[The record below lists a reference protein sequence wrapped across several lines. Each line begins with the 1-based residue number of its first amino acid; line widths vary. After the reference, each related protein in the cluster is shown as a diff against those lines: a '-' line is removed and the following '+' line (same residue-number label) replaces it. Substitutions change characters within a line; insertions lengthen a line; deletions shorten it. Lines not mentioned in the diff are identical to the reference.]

1 VTPAGGLPSIFVLW
15 TNGEVTMHSLTGDDP
30 NNGTSTSTTSTTSA
44 AAAARK
50 RRRQQ
55 QGGLDRLLSLREM
68 WRTSVFSQFR
78 DANNNTVFNQL
89 VDETITFIDGVD
101 AGYDHGIVVIQ
112 AYVLYQ
118 SNEGKHRVTMPI
130 IALDAKTGSMIWD
143 ASIWDDKEEEEASFP
158 LPMMQHGAAS
168 SARRRSLIPDLD
180 HRKGKAIVPNCMQ
193 AYRRSMLTSEGA
205 LPFLYWVAGDSS
217 VQALHFDHQLHH
229 KKSHARAEKLSPR
242 KKLAPGAAV
251 GGGGVSGGG
260 AAGTQALVKYS
271 DKIGFLKNILVPGAR
286 KRHQHR
292 KRHSLKLGRPNV
304 VVSKIYNGL
313 QVRSLRNGEA
323 LCHLTLWEETLFAD
337 INHDGVLDTVQL
349 LTGDYS
355 HDEQLTAE
363 EQWIAR
369 LVRRVSGMSEDSA
382 TEEVKEAKTFQNL
395 CHVLALSGVPTK
407 EELFSVNIC
416 GPNFYQ
422 DNPNTNV
429 EAAPPMVV
437 EASRGGKG
445 HDIVVAVN
453 VGKVLRIRNTGR
465 RQWQTQGKYT
475 PDFPTWEDDSKVL
488 FARIDDP
495 NVMPASRPII
505 LAGENSLVL
514 MSSDRGTV
522 LATATFPQPTIGR
535 PILAD
540 FNSDGT
546 TDVMVMTA
554 DAVWGYHV
562 SVRAGSSILFRVA
575 VGLLLM
581 GMMLAVLRN
590 RFGPYPGKRS
600 TDA

>member
-1 VTPAGGLPSIFVLW
+1 
-15 TNGEVTMHSLTGDDP
+15 MHSLTGDDP
-30 NNGTSTSTTSTTSA
+30 NNGTATTT
-44 AAAARK
+44 AAARK
-50 RRRQQ
+50 RRR

-68 WRTSVFSQFR
+68 WRTSVFSQFK
-78 DANNNTVFNQL
+78 DINNTTVFNQL

-130 IALDAKTGSMIWD
+130 IALDAKTGKILWD
-143 ASIWDDKEEEEASFP
+143 ASIWDDKEEEDASFP
-158 LPMMQHGAAS
+158 LPMMQHGTTS

-180 HRKGKAIVPNCMQ
+180 HRKGKATVPNCMQ
-193 AYRRSMLTSEGA
+193 AYRRSMLTSDGA
-205 LPFLYWVAGDSS
+205 FPFLYWVAGDSS

-229 KKSHARAEKLSPR
+229 KKSHARSE
-242 KKLAPGAAV
+242 KLAPRRSHAVV
-251 GGGGVSGGG
+251 GGGGVSGGATGG
-260 AAGTQALVKYS
+260 ATGTVGGTKALGKYS
-271 DKIGFLKNILVPGAR
+271 DKIGFLKNILIPGAR
-286 KRHQHR
+286 KRHRHH

-355 HDEQLTAE
+355 HDEQLSAE

-382 TEEVKEAKTFQNL
+382 SEEVKEAKAFQNL

-416 GPNFYQ
+416 GSNFYQ
-422 DNPNTNV
+422 DNPNAHV

-445 HDIVVAVN
+445 HDVVVAVS

-465 RQWQTQGKYT
+465 RQWQTQGKYVQ
-475 PDFPTWEDDSKVL
+475 DWPTWEDDSKVL
-488 FARIDDP
+488 LSRIDDP
-495 NVMPASRPII
+495 NVVAASRPII

-514 MSSDRGTV
+514 LSSDRGTV
-522 LATATFPQPTIGR
+522 LGTATFPQPTIGR

-540 FNSDGT
+540 FNGDGT

-562 SVRAGSSILFRVA
+562 SVRAGSSVFFRVA